1 MEKPSLN
8 GGMLEVGVQQQF
20 DPYAP
25 PSPEQLKRQWAEAY
39 KNRPIEYERKMDKNR
54 KQAIKEILQNQVK
67 EAVKPNDRLN
77 DIFQK
82 EISK

>member
-1 MEKPSLN
+1 MAINPSINDGMMER
-8 GGMLEVGVQQQF
+8 GVETF

-39 KNRPIEYERKMDKNR
+39 QNRAIEYERKMDKNR

-67 EAVKPNDRLN
+67 ESVRPQERLN
-77 DIFQK
+77 DIFMKQIRK
-82 EISK
+82 